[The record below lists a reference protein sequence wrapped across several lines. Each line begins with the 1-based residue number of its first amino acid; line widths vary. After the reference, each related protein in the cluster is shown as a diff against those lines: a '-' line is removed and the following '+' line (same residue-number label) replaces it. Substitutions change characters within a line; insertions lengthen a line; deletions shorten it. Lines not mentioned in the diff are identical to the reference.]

1 MGKQAPTRGVV
12 DLNHL
17 VREVCSFVEFETAR
31 LEVQIDLDLAPGEI
45 PVEVD
50 LVQIEQVLLNLL
62 TNALDALEVV
72 QAEGRHLRIRT
83 RRGDLDAEV
92 EVEDK
97 GPGISQE
104 VLERLFEPF
113 YTTKDKGMGMGLP
126 ISQTIVQD
134 HGGRIWADS
143 TPGSGTCFHLVLPI
157 AERTDQAQ
165 AEPGQS
171 LEAV

>member
-1 MGKQAPTRGVV
+1 M
-12 DLNHL
+12 
-17 VREVCSFVEFETAR
+17 
-31 LEVQIDLDLAPGEI
+31 
-45 PVEVD
+45 
-50 LVQIEQVLLNLL
+50 QIEQVLLNLL

-72 QAEGRHLRIRT
+72 QAEGVISCVRT
-83 RRGDLDAEV
+83 RRGLDAEV

-143 TPGSGTCFHLVLPI
+143 TPGSGTCFRLVLPI